1 LLESSVLALNENL
14 KKLGRFVGALSLR
27 PYLSNPSVLGRRLLV
42 KDEDLIISHAL
53 LCDDDLLTPVDN
65 EVSSLVI
72 LAVFSSTNSVI
83 LTQAVELAELR
94 PEHHRDLANHH
105 SGRSI
110 LSKYLLYLSLAES
123 SLGVHLILVSVKLL
137 FRKSDVNEELSGI
150 SEVAHACLMWID
162 STILVIFLSDTR
174 ALVDTCLAKLYLP
187 DDEFVCILRGLV
199 CKSESTKYLLTR
211 Y

>member
-1 LLESSVLALNENL
+1 M
-14 KKLGRFVGALSLR
+14 
-27 PYLSNPSVLGRRLLV
+27 

-53 LCDDDLLTPVDN
+53 LCHNDFFTAVND
-65 EVSSLVI
+65 EVATLVI
-72 LAVFSSTNSVI
+72 LTVFSSTDSII
-83 LTQAVELAELR
+83 LAQAMKLTELR
-94 PEHHRDLANHH
+94 PQHHRDLANHD

-137 FRKSDVNEELSGI
+137 LRKSDINEKLSGI

-174 ALVDTCLAKLYLP
+174 ALVDTCLTELYLP
-187 DDEFVCILRGLV
+187 DDEFVGVLGRLV
-199 CKSESTKYLLTR
+199 
-211 Y
+211 